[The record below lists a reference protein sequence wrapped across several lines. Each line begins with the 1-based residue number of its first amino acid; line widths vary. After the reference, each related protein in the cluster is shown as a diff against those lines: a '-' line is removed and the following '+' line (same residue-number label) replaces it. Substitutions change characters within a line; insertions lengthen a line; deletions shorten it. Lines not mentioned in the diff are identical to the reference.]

1 MDGRTSFLS
10 IKDDLRIYLGIL
22 NKEFLRKKELNVKIK
37 MNGRTIET
45 EEKVRISELIE
56 GNKYEYQAAKVNN
69 RIRELDYII
78 DKDCEIELLTLNDT
92 EAVHIYQ
99 STLRYLIIMA
109 TKRVFPKARII
120 FNYSVSRSI
129 FASVSNIKHPFLQE
143 DLDAIK
149 QELDSIIA
157 KDIPI
162 KRSSITKEEATA
174 YYDEIG
180 YKDKARTLKYRKEST
195 VHVYEC
201 DTYRNYMFGYM
212 LPSTGYIKSYK
223 LRLYAPGF
231 IIQYPRAEEKGQ
243 IPYFEDEKVFQNAL
257 REANRWG
264 NITTASYI
272 NQMNEII
279 EQGKAL
285 EFINICETRHNNQLC
300 DLGET
305 IARNINTIRLIAVA
319 GPSSSGKT
327 TFTNRLRIEL
337 KSLGIDPLMISV
349 DNFYNQGHLAPLDE
363 EGKPDFEHIDA
374 LDRKL
379 FDEVIYKLING
390 DEVALPTYDFKTQSR
405 TFGEPVRLGKN
416 QPIMIEGIHALND
429 ELTPSIPHELKF
441 RIYIAPQAQLHIDDH
456 NPISLSDIRLIRRM
470 VRDFKTRNSS
480 CEQTIDMWPSVRRG
494 EFRWIYPHQS
504 NADFVFNSELS
515 YELCV
520 LKKHALPLLE
530 AVDSNSPYFIQA
542 NRLVKFLKYFKDIN
556 DKWIPCN
563 SILREF
569 IGDSIFYTDDLF

>member
-1 MDGRTSFLS
+1 MKIQLDGKT
-10 IKDDLRIYLGIL
+10 IVKNEKIRIAD
-22 NKEFLRKKELNVKIK
+22 
-37 MNGRTIET
+37 
-45 EEKVRISELIE
+45 LIE
-56 GNKYEYQAAKVNN
+56 ENTFDYQAAKVNN
-69 RIRELDYII
+69 RIRELDYIL
-78 DKDCEIELLTLNDT
+78 DKDCTVELLTLSDT
-92 EAVHIYQ
+92 EAVTIYQ

-109 TKRVFPKARII
+109 FKKVFPKAKVI

-129 FASVSNIKHPFLQE
+129 FASISNIKHAFLQE

-149 QELDSIIA
+149 AELDRIIA
-157 KDIPI
+157 ANLPI
-162 KRSSITKEEATA
+162 KRSSISKEEAIE
-174 YYDEIG
+174 YYNSIG
-180 YKDKARTLKYRKEST
+180 YKDKAKIIQYRKEST

-201 DTYRNYMFGYM
+201 GDYKNYMFGYM
-212 LPSTGYIKSYK
+212 LPSTGYIKSYR
-223 LRLYAPGF
+223 LMLYAPGF

-272 NQMNEII
+272 YQMNEIV

-285 EFINICETRHNNQLC
+285 EFINLCETRHNNQLSE
-300 DLGET
+300 LGDK
-305 IARNINTIRLIAVA
+305 IARNIDQIRLIAVA

-337 KSLGIDPLMISV
+337 KTLGIDPLMISV

-390 DEVALPTYDFKTQSR
+390 EEVALPIYDFKTQKR
-405 TFGEPVRLGKN
+405 TFTEPVKLGKT

-429 ELTPSIPHELKF
+429 DLTPSIPREVKF

-470 VRDFKTRNSS
+470 VRDYKTRNSS
-480 CEQTIDMWPSVRRG
+480 CEQTIEMWPSVRRG
-494 EFRWIYPHQS
+494 EFKWIYPHQS
-504 NADFVFNSELS
+504 NADFVYNSELS

-542 NRLVKFLKYFKDIN
+542 NRLVKFLKYFKDIS

-563 SILREF
+563 SIIREF
-569 IGDSIFYTDDLF
+569 IGDSIFYTEDLI

>member
-1 MDGRTSFLS
+1 MKIQLDGKT
-10 IKDDLRIYLGIL
+10 IVKNEKIRIAD
-22 NKEFLRKKELNVKIK
+22 
-37 MNGRTIET
+37 
-45 EEKVRISELIE
+45 LIE
-56 GNKYEYQAAKVNN
+56 ENTFDYQAAKVNN
-69 RIRELDYII
+69 RIRELDYIL
-78 DKDCEIELLTLNDT
+78 DKDCTVELLTLSDT
-92 EAVHIYQ
+92 EAVTIYQ

-109 TKRVFPKARII
+109 FKKVFPKAKVI

-129 FASVSNIKHPFLQE
+129 FASISNIKHAFLQE

-149 QELDSIIA
+149 AELDRIIA
-157 KDIPI
+157 ANLPI
-162 KRSSITKEEATA
+162 KRSSISKEEAIE
-174 YYDEIG
+174 YYNSIG
-180 YKDKARTLKYRKEST
+180 YKDKAKIIQYRKEST

-201 DTYRNYMFGYM
+201 GDYKNYMFGYM
-212 LPSTGYIKSYK
+212 LPSTGYIKSYR
-223 LRLYAPGF
+223 LMLYAPGF

-264 NITTASYI
+264 NISTASYI
-272 NQMNEII
+272 YQMNEIV

-285 EFINICETRHNNQLC
+285 EFINLCETRHNNQLSE
-300 DLGET
+300 LGDK
-305 IARNINTIRLIAVA
+305 IARNIDQIRLIAVA

-337 KSLGIDPLMISV
+337 KTLGIDPLMISV

-390 DEVALPTYDFKTQSR
+390 EEVALPIYDFKTQKR
-405 TFGEPVRLGKN
+405 TFTEPVKLGKT

-429 ELTPSIPHELKF
+429 DLTPSIPREVKF

-470 VRDFKTRNSS
+470 VRDYKTRNSS
-480 CEQTIDMWPSVRRG
+480 CEQTIEMWPSVRRG
-494 EFRWIYPHQS
+494 EFKWIYPHQS
-504 NADFVFNSELS
+504 NADFVYNSELS

-542 NRLVKFLKYFKDIN
+542 NRLVKFLKYFKDIS

-563 SILREF
+563 SIIREF
-569 IGDSIFYTDDLF
+569 IGDSIFYTEDLI

>member
-1 MDGRTSFLS
+1 MKIQMDGKTI
-10 IKDDLRIYLGIL
+10 IK
-22 NKEFLRKKELNVKIK
+22 N
-37 MNGRTIET
+37 
-45 EEKVRISELIE
+45 EKVRISDLIE
-56 GNKYEYQAAKVNN
+56 ENRFDYQAAKVNN

-78 DKDCEIELLTLNDT
+78 DKDCTVELLTLSDT
-92 EAVHIYQ
+92 EAVTIYQ

-109 TKRVFPKARII
+109 CRKVFPKAKVI

-129 FASVSNIKHPFLQE
+129 FASISNIKHALLKE
-143 DLDAIK
+143 DLEAI
-149 QELDSIIA
+149 QNELDNIIA
-157 KDIPI
+157 ADLPI
-162 KRSSITKEEATA
+162 RRSSISKEEAIE
-174 YYDEIG
+174 YYNSIG
-180 YKDKARTLKYRKEST
+180 YKDKAKIIQYRKEST

-201 DTYRNYMFGYM
+201 GDYKNYMFGYM
-212 LPSTGYIKSYK
+212 LPSTGYIKSYR
-223 LRLYAPGF
+223 LMLYAPGF

-272 NQMNEII
+272 YQMNEIV

-285 EFINICETRHNNQLC
+285 EFINLCETRHNNQLSE
-300 DLGET
+300 LGDK
-305 IARNINTIRLIAVA
+305 IARDIDRIRLIAIA

-337 KSLGIDPLMISV
+337 KTLGIDPLMISV
-349 DNFYNQGHLAPLDE
+349 DNFYNQGHLAPIDE
-363 EGKPDFEHIDA
+363 FGKPDFEHIDA

-379 FDEVIYKLING
+379 FDEVIYKLISG
-390 DEVALPTYDFKTQSR
+390 EEVALPIYDFKTQKR
-405 TFGEPVRLGKN
+405 TFTEPVKLGRN

-429 ELTPSIPHELKF
+429 DLTPSIPREVKF

-470 VRDFKTRNSS
+470 VRDYKTRNSS
-480 CEQTIDMWPSVRRG
+480 CEQTIEMWPSVRRG
-494 EFRWIYPHQS
+494 EFKWIYPHQS
-504 NADFVFNSELS
+504 NADFVYNSELS

-542 NRLVKFLKYFKDIN
+542 NRLVKFLKYFKDIS

-563 SILREF
+563 SIIREF
-569 IGDSIFYTDDLF
+569 IGDSIFYTDDLI

>member
-1 MDGRTSFLS
+1 MKIQLDGKT
-10 IKDDLRIYLGIL
+10 IVKNEKIRIAD
-22 NKEFLRKKELNVKIK
+22 
-37 MNGRTIET
+37 
-45 EEKVRISELIE
+45 LIE
-56 GNKYEYQAAKVNN
+56 ENTFDYQAAKVNN
-69 RIRELDYII
+69 RIRELDYIL
-78 DKDCEIELLTLNDT
+78 DKDCTVELLTLSDT
-92 EAVHIYQ
+92 EAVTIYQ

-109 TKRVFPKARII
+109 CKKVFPKAKVI

-129 FASVSNIKHPFLQE
+129 FASISNIKHAFLQE

-149 QELDSIIA
+149 AELDRIIA
-157 KDIPI
+157 ANLPI
-162 KRSSITKEEATA
+162 KRSSISKEEAIE
-174 YYDEIG
+174 YYNSIG
-180 YKDKARTLKYRKEST
+180 YKDKAKIIQYRKEST

-201 DTYRNYMFGYM
+201 GDYKNYMFGYM
-212 LPSTGYIKSYK
+212 LPSTGYIKSYR
-223 LRLYAPGF
+223 LMLYAPGF

-272 NQMNEII
+272 YQMNEIV

-285 EFINICETRHNNQLC
+285 EFINLCETRHNNQLSE
-300 DLGET
+300 LGDKV
-305 IARNINTIRLIAVA
+305 ARNIDRIRLIAVA

-337 KSLGIDPLMISV
+337 KTLGIDPLMISV

-363 EGKPDFEHIDA
+363 EGKPDFEHINA

-390 DEVALPTYDFKTQSR
+390 EEVALPIYDFKTQKR
-405 TFGEPVRLGKN
+405 TFTEPVKLGKT

-429 ELTPSIPHELKF
+429 DLTPSIPREVKF

-470 VRDFKTRNSS
+470 VRDYKTRNSS
-480 CEQTIDMWPSVRRG
+480 CEQTIEMWPSVRRG
-494 EFRWIYPHQS
+494 EFKWIYPHQS
-504 NADFVFNSELS
+504 NADFVYNSELS

-542 NRLVKFLKYFKDIN
+542 NRLVKFLKYFKDIS

-563 SILREF
+563 SIIREF
-569 IGDSIFYTDDLF
+569 IGDSIFYTEDLI

>member
-1 MDGRTSFLS
+1 MKIQLDGKT
-10 IKDDLRIYLGIL
+10 IVKNEKIRIAD
-22 NKEFLRKKELNVKIK
+22 
-37 MNGRTIET
+37 
-45 EEKVRISELIE
+45 LIE
-56 GNKYEYQAAKVNN
+56 ENTFDYQAAKVNN
-69 RIRELDYII
+69 RIRELDYIL
-78 DKDCEIELLTLNDT
+78 DKDCTVELLTLADT
-92 EAVHIYQ
+92 EAVTIYQ

-109 TKRVFPKARII
+109 CKKVFPKAKVI

-129 FASVSNIKHPFLQE
+129 FASISNIKHAFLQE

-149 QELDSIIA
+149 AELDRIIA
-157 KDIPI
+157 ANLPI
-162 KRSSITKEEATA
+162 KRSSISKEEAIE
-174 YYDEIG
+174 YYNSIG
-180 YKDKARTLKYRKEST
+180 YKDKAKIIQYRKEST

-201 DTYRNYMFGYM
+201 GDYKNYMFGYM
-212 LPSTGYIKSYK
+212 LPSTGYIKSYR
-223 LRLYAPGF
+223 LMLYAPGF

-272 NQMNEII
+272 YQMNEIV

-285 EFINICETRHNNQLC
+285 EFINLCETRHNNQLSE
-300 DLGET
+300 LGDK
-305 IARNINTIRLIAVA
+305 IARNIDQIRLIAVA

-337 KSLGIDPLMISV
+337 KTLGIDPLMISV

-390 DEVALPTYDFKTQSR
+390 EEVALPIYDFKTQKR
-405 TFGEPVRLGKN
+405 TFTEPVKLGKT

-429 ELTPSIPHELKF
+429 DLTPSIPREVKF

-470 VRDFKTRNSS
+470 VRDYKTRNSS
-480 CEQTIDMWPSVRRG
+480 CEQTIEMWPSVRRG
-494 EFRWIYPHQS
+494 EFKWIYPHQS
-504 NADFVFNSELS
+504 NADFVYNSELS

-542 NRLVKFLKYFKDIN
+542 NRLVKFLKYFKDIS

-563 SILREF
+563 SIIREF
-569 IGDSIFYTDDLF
+569 IGDSIFYTEDLI

>member
-1 MDGRTSFLS
+1 MKIQLDGKT
-10 IKDDLRIYLGIL
+10 IVKNEKIRIAD
-22 NKEFLRKKELNVKIK
+22 
-37 MNGRTIET
+37 
-45 EEKVRISELIE
+45 LIE
-56 GNKYEYQAAKVNN
+56 ENTFDYQAAKVNN
-69 RIRELDYII
+69 RIRELDYIL
-78 DKDCEIELLTLNDT
+78 DKDCTVELLTLSDT
-92 EAVHIYQ
+92 EAVTIYQ

-109 TKRVFPKARII
+109 CKKVFPKAKVI

-129 FASVSNIKHPFLQE
+129 FASISNIKHAFLQE

-149 QELDSIIA
+149 AELDRIIA
-157 KDIPI
+157 ANLPI
-162 KRSSITKEEATA
+162 KRSSISKEEAIE
-174 YYDEIG
+174 YYNSIG
-180 YKDKARTLKYRKEST
+180 YKDKAKIIQYRKEST

-201 DTYRNYMFGYM
+201 GDYKNYMFGYM
-212 LPSTGYIKSYK
+212 LPSTGYIKSYR
-223 LRLYAPGF
+223 LMLYAPGF

-272 NQMNEII
+272 YQMNEIV

-285 EFINICETRHNNQLC
+285 EFINLCETRHNNQLSE
-300 DLGET
+300 LGDK
-305 IARNINTIRLIAVA
+305 IARNIDQIRLIAVA

-337 KSLGIDPLMISV
+337 KTLGIDPLMISV

-390 DEVALPTYDFKTQSR
+390 EEVALPIYDFKTQKR
-405 TFGEPVRLGKN
+405 TFTEPVKLGKT

-429 ELTPSIPHELKF
+429 DLTPSIPREVKF

-470 VRDFKTRNSS
+470 VRDYKTRNSS
-480 CEQTIDMWPSVRRG
+480 CEQTIEMWPSVRRG
-494 EFRWIYPHQS
+494 EFKWIYPHQS
-504 NADFVFNSELS
+504 NADFVYNSELS

-542 NRLVKFLKYFKDIN
+542 NRLVKFLKYFKDIS

-563 SILREF
+563 SIIREF
-569 IGDSIFYTDDLF
+569 IGDSIFYTEDLI